1 MKNSVETAEVK
12 LEINEQ
18 GGKPRI
24 LGTCLRLLVCVAILW
39 FIISRVDLAEVYQ
52 LLTVVSFRAFF
63 LAFLIYLTAHLLF
76 FLRWNKILQAL
87 RVDTS
92 LRRLLSLQ
100 FVGLFFNLFLP
111 TSAGGD
117 VVKAYYVSKDTSK
130 TVTSFLSVFLDRYIG
145 LFAIITSATAA
156 AFAVRLSINGVA
168 VYHWVLLIFTAAI
181 LLSVLLSTDFARSL
195 NRFLGTRFRFI
206 QNIIALVNESSK
218 VILKNSKVMIWT
230 FLLSLGF
237 LLLVVAVNYIFIIS
251 IGESIELK
259 NLFVFIPLIALAAS
273 LPISIS
279 GIGLRE
285 GAYIYLFSTVGFTTE
300 ESLSLALLNFVLL
313 LLIGLPGA
321 LFYLLIKR
329 GENKLPSGYKKD
341 KS

>member
-24 LGTCLRLLVCVAILW
+24 WGTCLRFLVCVAILW
-39 FIISRVDLAEVYQ
+39 FIISRVDLAEVFQ

-63 LAFLIYLTAHLLF
+63 LAFLIYLIAHLLF

-87 RVDTS
+87 RVNTS

-100 FVGLFFNLFLP
+100 FVGLFLNLFLP

-117 VVKAYYVSKDTSK
+117 VVKAYYVSRDTSK
-130 TVTSFLSVFLDRYIG
+130 TATAFLSVFLDRYIG
-145 LFAIITSATAA
+145 LFAIITSATAVT
-156 AFAVRLSINGVA
+156 FAVRLSINGVA
-168 VYHWVLLIFTAAI
+168 VYHWVLLIFAAAI

-218 VILKNSKVMIWT
+218 AILKNPKVMIWT

-237 LLLVVAVNYIFIIS
+237 LLLVVAINYIFIIS

-285 GAYIYLFSTVGFTTE
+285 GAYIYLFSTVGFTAE

-329 GENKLPSGYKKD
+329 GGK
-341 KS
+341 